1 MKIINPITVLQDKE
15 KFEEVF
21 KNIEDSYRILS
32 KTNAF
37 PTENTYNKVMS
48 NTFLQD
54 TFMSFFDKTKNGKS
68 KYENLINEK
77 IAPALK
83 VRNEN
88 YLHLIYGH
96 DFMNHYQQLCFN
108 KKINH
113 KLDSSVLQ
121 FKLGYKMLTTQDL
134 HERLD
139 IFCRI
144 QSNNKSNIDLTL

>member
-1 MKIINPITVLQDKE
+1 M
-15 KFEEVF
+15 
-21 KNIEDSYRILS
+21 R
-32 KTNAF
+32 
-37 PTENTYNKVMS
+37 
-48 NTFLQD
+48 
-54 TFMSFFDKTKNGKS
+54 
-68 KYENLINEK
+68 
-77 IAPALK
+77 
-83 VRNEN
+83 
-88 YLHLIYGH
+88 LIYGH
-96 DFMNHYQQLCFN
+96 DFMNHYQQLCVN